1 MNSEQSDHCEVK
13 CTIKGIKNFSHLY
26 MYGEG
31 MHLSGSVRIKKLNIF
46 DGMKLFDEIFRN
58 SPTPN
63 K

>member
-1 MNSEQSDHCEVK
+1 
-13 CTIKGIKNFSHLY
+13 

-46 DGMKLFDEIFRN
+46 DGIKLFDEIFRN